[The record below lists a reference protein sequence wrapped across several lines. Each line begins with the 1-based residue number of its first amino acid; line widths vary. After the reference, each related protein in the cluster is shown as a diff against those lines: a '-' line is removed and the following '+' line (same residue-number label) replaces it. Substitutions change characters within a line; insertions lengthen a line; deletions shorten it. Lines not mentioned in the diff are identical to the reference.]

1 MAAIS
6 IVPLILDY
14 FGDDIVRREI
24 LPKTRHVYEESG
36 GDVKMVLAVLA
47 CVSKILDKL
56 DRSAIIDEVLP
67 LLLEVK
73 LQDVNVLVRVLG
85 SNKCS
90 TIYMGFPLILQIWH
104 TAYYVFDFIFL
115 LEIYQ
120 MMLADKRY
128 GLSVN
133 LIATKVL
140 PLLIPQM
147 VNPQIQ
153 YEHFICVHSVLQ
165 EMFDVIDR

>member
-85 SNKCS
+85 K
-90 TIYMGFPLILQIWH
+90 
-104 TAYYVFDFIFL
+104 L
-115 LEIYQ
+115 LEIISFV
-120 MMLADKRY
+120 MLA
-128 GLSVN
+128 
-133 LIATKVL
+133 LIFCNKCMFILVFMLVQT
-140 PLLIPQM
+140 LL
-147 VNPQIQ
+147 
-153 YEHFICVHSVLQ
+153 L
-165 EMFDVIDR
+165 